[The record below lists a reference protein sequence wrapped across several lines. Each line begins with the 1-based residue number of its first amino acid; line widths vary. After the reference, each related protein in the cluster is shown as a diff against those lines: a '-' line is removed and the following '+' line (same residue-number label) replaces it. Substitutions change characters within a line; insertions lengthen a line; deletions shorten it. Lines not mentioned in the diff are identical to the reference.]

1 MPTDYALRR
10 YQQLCRRAEGAGYD
24 GDITDLIRED
34 MDREQERRQVERLDR
49 EEWKR

>member
-1 MPTDYALRR
+1 MPTDHTVRR
-10 YQQLCRRAEGAGYD
+10 YQRLCRRADRAGYD

-34 MDREQERRQVERLDR
+34 MDREQEHRQAERLDR